1 MPRHN
6 QATPFLKLVAKA
18 FHENKRNELRDI
30 CFIFPNRRSGVFFT
44 KELME
49 LSQGKPFIMPEI
61 TSISQFVCDI
71 TSSVEITK
79 IEALLVLYKEYARLM
94 GENAEDFDKFAY
106 WGDTLLNDF
115 NDVDKYLVEPQ
126 QVFCNVKDLKD
137 LQTNYLTQ
145 EQLDTIE
152 RYFGKTNVH
161 RFQNTEDF
169 WANMQKGSSGVKK
182 FLSLW
187 EILHD
192 LYKAFNEAV
201 AKTGLS
207 YSGKIYK
214 NAVNVIRNMSTADFR
229 HNCYVF
235 VGFNVLSTSELK
247 IFELLGQKGIA
258 DYYWDYNSP
267 ALTDR
272 RNKASWFVGRNVD
285 MFKSRLDL
293 KEETITTFPEIHAT
307 GIPSNIGQAKH
318 TRDIIDRLIADGS
331 IHDPKNATDTA
342 IVLPEEN
349 MLTPLLDSINSKITN
364 VNITMGYP
372 LRNSSI
378 AILVAQIAK
387 LHKQARKENGEFC
400 YFHEDIRE
408 ITSHPYIKLIAPD
421 EVSCLISHITKYNLF
436 YVSVTTINE
445 IAPSLS
451 YIFEPVLNT
460 SDSHELIKY
469 VKRII
474 NFAEKYLLASQV
486 ISDNSID
493 MGFITAYVDKLNQLA
508 SIIGNYDILM
518 NGNTFF
524 YLVDRILSSATVA
537 LEGEPLNGLQIM
549 GILETRCLDFDN
561 LIIMSMNERIFPRK
575 HYSKSFI
582 PHNLRRGYGMATIE
596 FQECMYSYYFYR
608 MISRAKKI
616 FLLFDSRTQAIG
628 SGEPSRFVY
637 QLQMLYPQSHII
649 LTHAGFNVYAPDEI
663 SLSIPKNA
671 RIMKILQRYQTDG
684 SNEYLSASAINHY
697 INCPVAFY
705 FEKVEKLSI
714 DDDMTE
720 FMDSSTLG
728 TIIHAVLQQLY
739 SKAGKKQNN
748 GIYIDAAII
757 ETILKHP
764 DDIMKL
770 INFTI
775 NKEYL
780 NREDGCT
787 EVLSGETYLI
797 GSAIFLLIKRVL
809 NYEKEQPF
817 TLLQCEKAEKLHW
830 KFPDGFS
837 INFKQYIDRV
847 DCIKDFDGRQVT
859 RIIDYK
865 TGGDKTTTKAISQ
878 MFNDKSSDRRKAMLQ
893 LMLYCNAYAIL
904 HNTGDTPIQPI
915 IYTIKNIGNS
925 GFSINSR
932 QITDF
937 HEINDEFMEQF
948 EQIVREIF
956 DPDIPFRQTRNERN
970 CQYCKFID
978 FCRK

>member
-1 MPRHN
+1 MPYPS
-6 QATPFLKLVAKA
+6 QATPFLRLVAKA
-18 FHENKRNELRDI
+18 FYNNKRDELRDI

-71 TSSVEITK
+71 TGSVEITK
-79 IEALLVLYKEYARLM
+79 IEALLILYKEYAQLM
-94 GENAEDFDKFAY
+94 DDNAEDFDKFAY

-115 NDVDKYLVEPQ
+115 NDVDKYLVEPE

-137 LQTNYLTQ
+137 LQANYLTQ

-161 RFQNTEDF
+161 RFQSTEDF

-192 LYKAFNEAV
+192 LYKAFNSAV
-201 AKTGLS
+201 AQTGLS

-214 NAVNVIRNMSTADFR
+214 NAVDAIRKMSVADFR

-235 VGFNVLSTSELK
+235 IGFNVLSTSELK

-285 MFKSRLDL
+285 MFKSRLDI
-293 KEETITTFPEIHAT
+293 KENHITVFPEIHAI
-307 GIPSNIGQAKH
+307 GVPSNIGQAKH

-331 IHDPKNATDTA
+331 IPNPQNATETA

-349 MLTPLLDSINSKITN
+349 MLVPLLDSINSKISN

-378 AILVAQIAK
+378 ALLISQIAK

-408 ITSHPYIKLIAPD
+408 ITSHPYTKLVAPD
-421 EVSCLISHITKYNLF
+421 EVARLISHITKYNLF
-436 YVSVTTINE
+436 YVGASIVNE
-445 IAPSLS
+445 IAPSLN
-451 YIFEPVLNT
+451 YIFTPVTSTSEP
-460 SDSHELIKY
+460 DELVKY

-474 NFAEKYLLASQV
+474 NFAEKYLLDSQ
-486 ISDNSID
+486 IMAENSID
-493 MGFITAYVDKLNQLA
+493 LGFIAAYVDKLNQLA
-508 SIIGNYDILM
+508 SIIGKYKIPM
-518 NGNTFF
+518 NSSTFF
-524 YLVDRILSSATVA
+524 YLVDRVLSSATVA

-561 LIIMSMNERIFPRK
+561 LMILSMNERIFPRK

-582 PHNLRRGYGMATIE
+582 PHNLRKGYGMATIE

-608 MISRAKKI
+608 MISRAKRV
-616 FLLFDSRTQAIG
+616 FLLFDSRTQSIG

-637 QLQMLYPQSHII
+637 QLQTLYPQSHIQ
-649 LTHAGFNVYAPDEI
+649 LMHAGFNVYAPDDI
-663 SLSIPKNA
+663 TLSIPKND
-671 RIMKILQRYQTDG
+671 RVMQILKKYQTDG

-705 FEKVEKLSI
+705 FEKVEKLNI
-714 DDDMTE
+714 ADDMIE

-739 SKAGKKQNN
+739 TTSGKRQDN
-748 GIYIDAAII
+748 GVYVDAAII
-757 ETILKHP
+757 ENILKRP

-775 NKEYL
+775 NKEYI

-797 GSAIFLLIKRVL
+797 GSAIFMLIKRVL
-809 NYEKEQPF
+809 DYEKGQPF
-817 TLLQCEKAEKLHW
+817 TLIQCEKEEKLHW
-830 KFPDGFS
+830 KFPDGFA
-837 INFKQYIDRV
+837 INIKQYIDRV
-847 DCIKDFDGRQVT
+847 DCINDPAGRQIV

-865 TGGDKTTTKAISQ
+865 TGKDNTKATTVRQ
-878 MFNDKSSDRRKAMLQ
+878 MFDDKSGDRRKAMLQ
-893 LMLYCNAYAIL
+893 LMLYCNVYATL
-904 HNTGDTPIQPI
+904 HGTGDTPIQPI
-915 IYTIKNIGNS
+915 IYTIKNIDNS
-925 GFSINSR
+925 GFSIDKK

-937 HEINDEFMEQF
+937 HEINDSYNEQL
-948 EQIVREIF
+948 EEVLKEIF
-956 DPDIPFRQTRNERN
+956 NPDIPFRQTRNEHN
-970 CQYCKFID
+970 CKYCKFID